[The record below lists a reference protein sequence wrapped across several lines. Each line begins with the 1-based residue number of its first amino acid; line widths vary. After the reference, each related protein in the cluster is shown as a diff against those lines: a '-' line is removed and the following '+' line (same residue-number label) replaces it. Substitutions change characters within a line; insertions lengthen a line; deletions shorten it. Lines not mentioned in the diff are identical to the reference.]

1 MLKNNTIYTNYAR
14 TAIYLALLSI
24 DVKNKEVLIPA
35 FTCATTL
42 PDAIVQAGGIPV
54 FIDIDPTN
62 LQMLETD
69 ILNKI
74 STNVKVVISHHYYGY
89 YSNNVLT
96 IQAIAQK
103 FNLIHIEDFAHCYGL
118 NIEAVGDVAIYSFSK
133 SLNSPGGGK
142 AVFYKEN
149 LFFEAKKIQKQN
161 ISTLHEYIT
170 NFETFNYLNALKRD
184 RSCHSISNI
193 ESNKFIVFI
202 NKLVI
207 KLMKLSGVYIRNNF
221 YKIYEKDVGKKFDIF
236 DTRIT
241 KKQLLYFKKTK
252 KELPNIIETRIKKA
266 TELNNIIP
274 SFLPLNNNIFT
285 NYTKLT
291 NDISEMEYVFGNLNI
306 KTRRVWPFFQK
317 YWKAQ
322 ATETVSILANQL
334 LLVDLD
340 CIDDVKIA
348 KLKKAVNDS
357 KIL

>member
-1 MLKNNTIYTNYAR
+1 MLKNKTIYTNYAR
-14 TAIYLALLSI
+14 TAMYLALLSI
-24 DVKNKEVLIPA
+24 DVKNKEVLVPA

-74 STNVKVVISHHYYGY
+74 SINSRVVISHHYYGS
-89 YSNNVLT
+89 YSNNVST
-96 IQAIAQK
+96 IQNITQK
-103 FNLIHIEDFAHCYGL
+103 FNLVHIEDFAHCYGL
-118 NIEAVGDVAIYSFSK
+118 NVVAVGDVAIYSFSK

-142 AVFYKEN
+142 AVFFKEN
-149 LFFEAKKIQKQN
+149 LFFEAKKIQTQN
-161 ISTLHEYIT
+161 RNILHEYIT
-170 NFETFNYLNALKRD
+170 NFETLAYFNALKKD
-184 RSCHSISNI
+184 RSCDSINDVKSYK
-193 ESNKFIVFI
+193 SIVFI

-207 KLMKLSGVYIRNNF
+207 KLMKLSGLYTRNHF
-221 YKIYEKDVGKKFDIF
+221 YKICEKDVEKKFNTF

-241 KKQLLYFKKTK
+241 KKQLLYFKKIK

-285 NYTKLT
+285 NYTILA
-291 NDISEMEYVFGNLNI
+291 NNINEIEDVFKNLNI

-322 ATETVSILANQL
+322 KTETVNILENKL
-334 LLVDLD
+334 LLVDID
-340 CIDDVKIA
+340 CIDDSKMAI
-348 KLKKAVNDS
+348 LIKAVNDS